1 MLLFRSVALG
11 LLGAIAWLLATH
23 SSPVTRIQHEREVVA
38 VATKAPV
45 PTIIDVAPGLSATQI
60 AQLVRLG
67 PDERVTSVDDRTVT
81 GNLDAGTVIASSALP
96 NNVASGRRFLDL
108 TIGRAHGERRVLL
121 LIH

>member
-23 SSPVTRIQHEREVVA
+23 ASPVTRIQHERELVA
-38 VATKAPV
+38 VANTAAV

-67 PDERVTSVDDRTVT
+67 PDERVTSVDDHAVT
-81 GNLDAGTVIASSALP
+81 GNLDAGTVIVPA
-96 NNVASGRRFLDL
+96 GRHFLDL
-108 TIGRAHGERRVLL
+108 TIGRAHTERRVLV

>member
-23 SSPVTRIQHEREVVA
+23 ASPVTRIQHERELVA
-38 VATKAPV
+38 VANPAVV

-67 PDERVTSVDDRTVT
+67 PDERVTSVDDHAVT
-81 GNLDAGTVIASSALP
+81 GNEYRRAVTRVGMTDSS
-96 NNVASGRRFLDL
+96 VTFMSG
-108 TIGRAHGERRVLL
+108 
-121 LIH
+121 

>member
-1 MLLFRSVALG
+1 MLVFRSVALG

-23 SSPVTRIQHEREVVA
+23 ASPVTRIQHERQLVA
-38 VATKAPV
+38 VTNSAVV

-67 PDERVTSVDDRTVT
+67 PDERVTSVDDRAVT
-81 GNLDAGTVIASSALP
+81 GNLDAGTVIGAP
-96 NNVASGRRFLDL
+96 SGRRFLDL
-108 TIGRAHGERRVLL
+108 TIGRANSERRVLV

>member
-23 SSPVTRIQHEREVVA
+23 SSPVTRIQHERQWVA

-60 AQLVRLG
+60 AQLVHLG

-81 GNLDAGTVIASSALP
+81 GNLDAGTVIASPAPSEA
-96 NNVASGRRFLDL
+96 AARRRFLDL
-108 TIGRAHGERRVLL
+108 TVGRGHSERRVLV